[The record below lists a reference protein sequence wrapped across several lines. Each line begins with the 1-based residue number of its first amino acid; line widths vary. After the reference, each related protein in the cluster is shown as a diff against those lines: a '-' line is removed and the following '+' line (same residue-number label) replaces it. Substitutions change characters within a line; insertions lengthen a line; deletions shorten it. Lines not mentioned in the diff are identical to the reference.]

1 MMMKQKIIK
10 EEMKKNNEDENGK
23 IEKERNIIYTL

>member
-1 MMMKQKIIK
+1 MMKQKIIK